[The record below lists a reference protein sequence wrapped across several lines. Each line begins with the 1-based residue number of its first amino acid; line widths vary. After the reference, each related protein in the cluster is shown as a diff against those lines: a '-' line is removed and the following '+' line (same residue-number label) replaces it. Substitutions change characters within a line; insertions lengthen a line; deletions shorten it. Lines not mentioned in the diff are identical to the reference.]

1 MRGPF
6 PKGAHLSDPQD
17 CILATRPGKPFPS
30 LSLEVAAPG
39 QEGGSCET
47 RPRRGKCVPSKTQ
60 NTTKAV
66 SRGPETPR
74 MFQGTGRPRS
84 SIQGSPRREV
94 WGGVQGA
101 WPVWEDRRGRRHKWV
116 GGQEMGGRGPAQR
129 PVLLTAVRPVP
140 VCSVLRKHFRAKQ
153 RGPPPTAPPPHCCRD
168 KGAAWL
174 CFWLWGCRSLRG
186 RPQPPAPQPA
196 FCSQSLRPIV
206 ILVEREERGV
216 SVRAKQR
223 SFQEDGSGGLVR
235 SEA

>member
-6 PKGAHLSDPQD
+6 PKGAHLSVPQD

-47 RPRRGKCVPSKTQ
+47 RPRRGNRVPSKTQ
-60 NTTKAV
+60 NTTKAA

-84 SIQGSPRREV
+84 SIQGGPRREV
-94 WGGVQGA
+94 WGRGA
-101 WPVWEDRRGRRHKWV
+101 GRLASPEGQEGPEAQV
-116 GGQEMGGRGPAQR
+116 GGRSGNGGSRACPAPCPAHSRQACTCVFCA
-129 PVLLTAVRPVP
+129 PQTFP
-140 VCSVLRKHFRAKQ
+140 
-153 RGPPPTAPPPHCCRD
+153 GETEGTPPPHCCRD

-223 SFQEDGSGGLVR
+223 KFPRGQERRPGQI
-235 SEA
+235 